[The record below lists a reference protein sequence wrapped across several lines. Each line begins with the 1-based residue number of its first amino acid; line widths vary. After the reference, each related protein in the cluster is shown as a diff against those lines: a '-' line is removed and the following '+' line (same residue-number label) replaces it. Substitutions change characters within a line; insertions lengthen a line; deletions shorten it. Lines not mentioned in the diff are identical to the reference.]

1 MLKVISK
8 REDMIK
14 NVNLE
19 ITIKFKLVIII
30 IENKK

>member
-1 MLKVISK
+1 MSKVISK

-19 ITIKFKLVIII
+19 ITIKFKLATTIT
-30 IENKK
+30 ENKK